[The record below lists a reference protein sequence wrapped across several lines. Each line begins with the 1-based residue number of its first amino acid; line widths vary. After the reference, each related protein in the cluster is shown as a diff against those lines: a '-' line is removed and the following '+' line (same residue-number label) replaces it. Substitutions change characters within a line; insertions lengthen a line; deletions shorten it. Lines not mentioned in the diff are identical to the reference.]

1 MELAEKI
8 ELNKKI
14 RLYTGDN
21 SFLLSLKKQLK
32 LSKTLEKVE
41 FGNKMLKILSP
52 KQYLAAK
59 SAFD

>member
-21 SFLLSLKKQLK
+21 SFVLSLKKQLK

-41 FGNKMLKILSP
+41 VGNKMLKILSP

>member
-21 SFLLSLKKQLK
+21 SILLSLKKQLK

>member
-14 RLYTGDN
+14 RLYSGDN
-21 SFLLSLKKQLK
+21 SFVLSLKKQLK

>member
-14 RLYTGDN
+14 RLYTGEN
-21 SFLLSLKKQLK
+21 SFVLSLKKQLK

-41 FGNKMLKILSP
+41 VGNKMLKILSP

>member
-41 FGNKMLKILSP
+41 FGNKMLKILSS

>member
-14 RLYTGDN
+14 RLYTGEN
-21 SFLLSLKKQLK
+21 SFVLSLKKQLK
-32 LSKTLEKVE
+32 LSKTLEKVGA
-41 FGNKMLKILSP
+41 GNKMLKILSL